1 MRTVVLSVFVIVS
14 SSFLWA
20 ADEFT
25 PLDVKLG
32 LWETTWTG
40 QTQGQ
45 MPIPADAMAN
55 LTPEQRARIEEAMKA
70 RAAKGPGSGIHS
82 GAHKSCITKDKLNKD
97 AFAERKECT
106 HSVVSSNS
114 HKLVMKMECEEEG
127 VKSNGTLTVEALT
140 SGLTKGTVEMVATGG
155 GHTMNINNSFT
166 SKWISSDCGD
176 VK

>member
-1 MRTVVLSVFVIVS
+1 MKTVVLCLFVIVS

-45 MPIPADAMAN
+45 LPIPADAMAN

-70 RAAKGPGSGIHS
+70 RAAKGPMSGTN
-82 GAHKSCITKDKLNKD
+82 KSCITKDKLNKD

-106 HSVVSSNS
+106 HSVVSSSS
-114 HKLVMKMECEEEG
+114 HKLVIKMECEEQN

-140 SGLTKGTVEMVATGG
+140 SGLTKGTMEMVATGG